1 MLAIV
6 DYGMGNV
13 QSVRNAF
20 EYLGASVKLTADP
33 SALAKADHV
42 VLPGVGAFRSGMES
56 LNARG
61 LSEALRELTGKR
73 PLLGICLGMQ
83 LLAAEGDEGGA
94 TPGLGVVPGRV
105 RRLEEMGLR
114 IPHIGWNDVKAA
126 RPSRFLADDAAAD
139 YYFVHSY
146 CFETA
151 KPEHALGLTE
161 YGETFPSVVGDDARA
176 VWGVQF
182 HPEKSHGHGLRLL
195 KRFLE
200 FSC

>member
-6 DYGMGNV
+6 DYAMGNV

-20 EYLGASVKLTADP
+20 EYLGASVTLTSDP

-42 VLPGVGAFRSGMES
+42 VLPGVGAFRAGMDS
-56 LNARG
+56 LNVRG
-61 LSEALRELTGKR
+61 LSGALRDLAGKR

-83 LLAAEGDEGGA
+83 LLASEGEEGGA
-94 TPGLGVVPGRV
+94 TPGLGLVPGRV
-105 RRLEEMGLR
+105 RRLEDRGLR
-114 IPHIGWNDVKAA
+114 IPHIGWNEVKAA
-126 RPSRFLADDAAAD
+126 RPSRILADDPAVD

-146 CFETA
+146 RYEPA
-151 KPEHALGLTE
+151 KPDDALGLTE
-161 YGETFPSVVGDDARA
+161 YGEMFPSVVGDDARA

-200 FSC
+200 LTC